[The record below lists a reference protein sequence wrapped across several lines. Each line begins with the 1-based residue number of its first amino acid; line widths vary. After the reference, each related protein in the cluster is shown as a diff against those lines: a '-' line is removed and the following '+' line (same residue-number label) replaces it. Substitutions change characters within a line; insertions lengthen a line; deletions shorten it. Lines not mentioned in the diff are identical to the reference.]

1 MKKLMLTAVVAT
13 TCMMTMNAQP
23 KLSASNIDEVMKAMT
38 LEEKA
43 KLLVGGANNF
53 FGDQAVVGGEAT
65 LVAGAAGTSP
75 AIPRLGIPA
84 TVLTDGP
91 AGVRIDPT
99 RKGTDKTYYATAFPI
114 GSCLA
119 STWNTELVGKVGE
132 AIGNET
138 KEYRCDVILGPGMN
152 LHRNPLC
159 GRNFEYYSEDPLVTG
174 KIAAAYINGVQSQG
188 AGVSAKHFAVNSQE
202 TDRTSVDERL
212 SQRAAREL
220 YLRGFEIAVRESNP
234 WTIMASYNQVNGQYS
249 MGNHDLLTKI
259 LRDDWGFKGI
269 VMTDWIGIRKG
280 LETISEVHA
289 GNDLMEPGQ
298 PAQVKEIV
306 EGVKNGKLDMADV
319 DRNVRRML
327 EYIVKTP
334 SFHQYPASN
343 NPDFKAHAA
352 ITRQTA
358 AEGIV
363 LLKNNGC
370 LPFRTEGNLSPI
382 TQHPSPNTHHPTPIT
397 SHLSP
402 LVKTVALFGENSY
415 DFLSGGTGSGCVHP
429 PYVVDML
436 QGLKNAGISSSATLT
451 DIYRKYIAFAK
462 VKFQAERHP
471 AKWFQTEMMGQQKY
485 PEIGLSPIAVNK
497 EVEKADAAIITIGRQ
512 AGEGIDRDID
522 TEFNLIP
529 EERALIVDVCN
540 AFHQAGKPVIVII
553 NSGSVIETASWSS
566 YPDAILCAWQP
577 GMEGGNSI
585 ADLLTGKVNPSG
597 KLTMTWPVAATDHA
611 STKNFPGNI
620 DDYSFKMM
628 VGNKMP
634 IPGHAYTN
642 HEEDI
647 YVGYRYFDTF
657 NKDVAYP
664 FGYGLSY
671 TTFAYS
677 KPSVKVN
684 GDVVAVTVTV
694 KNTGSVSGKEVAQV
708 YVTAPEGK
716 LQKPA
721 QELKAFA
728 KTRELQAGESQVLT
742 MQIPVRMLASF
753 DEQGS
758 QWLTEAGTYTFRIGA
773 SSRDIRCTVTAKV
786 GQYTEKVSNAL
797 APKEKLNLLKQ

>member
-1 MKKLMLTAVVAT
+1 MMKRLISTVLVAT

-23 KLSASNIDEVMKAMT
+23 KLSATNIDEVMKAMT

-53 FGDQAVVGGEAT
+53 FGDQAVVGGEAD

-119 STWNTELVGKVGE
+119 STWNTDLVGKVGE

-159 GRNFEYYSEDPLVTG
+159 GRNFEYYSEDPLLTG

-220 YLRGFEIAVRESNP
+220 YLRGFEIAVRESDP

-249 MGNHDLLTKI
+249 MGNRDLLTSI
-259 LRDDWGFKGI
+259 LRDDWGYKGI

-280 LETISEVHA
+280 LETITEVQA

-298 PAQVKEIV
+298 PAQVKEII
-306 EGVKNGKLDMADV
+306 EGVKSGKLDMADV

-334 SFHQYPASN
+334 SFKQYPASN
-343 NPDFKAHAA
+343 APDFKAHAA
-352 ITRQTA
+352 ITRQSA

-363 LLKNNGC
+363 LLKNNGT
-370 LPFRTEGNLSPI
+370 LPWKD
-382 TQHPSPNTHHPTPIT
+382 
-397 SHLSP
+397 
-402 LVKTVALFGENSY
+402 VKTVALFGENSY
-415 DFLSGGTGSGCVHP
+415 NFLSGGVGSGCVHP

-436 QGLKNAGISSSATLT
+436 EGLKNAGIKSSETLT
-451 DIYRKYIAFAK
+451 DIYRKYIDYAR

-485 PEIGLSPIAVNK
+485 PEISISPIAIDK
-497 EVEKADAAIITIGRQ
+497 EVNTADAAIITIGRQ
-512 AGEGIDRDID
+512 AGEGIDRDIQ

-529 EERALIVDVCN
+529 EERALIIDVCN
-540 AFHQAGKPVIVII
+540 AFHQAGKPVVVII

-577 GMEGGNSI
+577 GMEGGNSV

-597 KLTMTWPVAATDHA
+597 KLTMTWPLAATDHP
-611 STKNFPGNI
+611 STKGYPGTM
-620 DDYSFKMM
+620 DFYTYEVTRGYTGQVQGYD
-628 VGNKMP
+628 
-634 IPGHAYTN
+634 YTN

-647 YVGYRYFDTF
+647 YVGYRFFDTF
-657 NKDVAYP
+657 NKEVAYP

-671 TTFAYS
+671 TTFEFS
-677 KPSVKVN
+677 KPAVKVN
-684 GDVVAVTVTV
+684 GDVVTVSVTV
-694 KNTGSVSGKEVAQV
+694 KNTGSVAGKEVAQV
-708 YVTAPEGK
+708 YVTAPKGQIE
-716 LQKPA
+716 KPA

-728 KTRELQAGESQVLT
+728 KTRELKPGESQTLT

-753 DEQGS
+753 DEAGS
-758 QWLTEAGTYTFRIGA
+758 QWLTEGGDYLFKIGA
-773 SSRDIRCTVTAKV
+773 SSRDIRCTATAKV

-797 APKEKLNLLKQ
+797 APKAKLNLLKQ

>member
-1 MKKLMLTAVVAT
+1 MKRLLTTYLLAAT
-13 TCMMTMNAQP
+13 FAMTTNAQVQ
-23 KLSASNIDEVMKAMT
+23 LRADNIDEVLKAMT

-53 FGDQAVVGGEAT
+53 FSANAVVGGEAD

-119 STWNTELVGKVGE
+119 STWNTELVNKVGQ

-159 GRNFEYYSEDPLVTG
+159 GRNFEYYSEDPLLTG
-174 KIAAAYINGVQSQG
+174 KIAAAYIQGVQSQG

-202 TDRTSVDERL
+202 TDRTAVDERV

-269 VMTDWIGIRKG
+269 VMTDWIGIREG
-280 LETISEVHA
+280 LPTISEVQA

-298 PAQVKEIV
+298 PAQINEII
-306 EGVKNGKLDMADV
+306 EGVKSGKLDIKDV

-334 SFHQYPASN
+334 SFLKYPASN
-343 NPDFKAHAA
+343 NPDFVAHAA
-352 ITRQTA
+352 ITRQSA
-358 AEGIV
+358 NEGIV
-363 LLKNNGC
+363 LLKNNGT
-370 LPFRTEGNLSPI
+370 LPWKNGSI
-382 TQHPSPNTHHPTPIT
+382 
-397 SHLSP
+397 
-402 LVKTVALFGENSY
+402 KTVALFGENSY

-436 QGLKNAGISSSATLT
+436 QGLKNAGINSSPVLT
-451 DIYRKYIAFAK
+451 DIYRKYIEFAR
-462 VKFQAERHP
+462 VKFQEERHP

-485 PEIGLSPIAVNK
+485 PEIGLDPICIHK
-497 EVEKADAAIITIGRQ
+497 EVRGADAAIITIGRQ
-512 AGEGIDRDID
+512 AGEGIDRDIN
-522 TEFNLIP
+522 TEFNLNA
-529 EERALIVDVCN
+529 EERALITDVCN
-540 AFHQAGKPVIVII
+540 AFHAAGKPVVVII
-553 NSGSVIETASWSS
+553 NSGSVIETASWSG

-597 KLTMTWPVAATDHA
+597 KLTMTWPIAATDHA
-611 STKNFPGNI
+611 STKNFPGQI
-620 DDYSFKMM
+620 DDYSLQQMIGSKA
-628 VGNKMP
+628 P
-634 IPGHAYTN
+634 IPCHAYTN

-657 NKDVAYP
+657 GRDVAYP
-664 FGYGLSY
+664 FGFGLSY
-671 TTFAYS
+671 TTFAFS
-677 KPSVKVN
+677 KPVVKAKGKN
-684 GDVVAVTVTV
+684 AVEVSITV

-708 YVTAPEGK
+708 YVKAPKGK
-716 LQKPA
+716 LEKPA

-728 KTRELQAGESQVLT
+728 KTNELQPGESQLLT
-742 MQIPVRMLASF
+742 MSIPVRMLASF
-753 DEQGS
+753 DEANS
-758 QWLTEAGTYTFRIGA
+758 QWLTEAGTYTFNIGN
-773 SSRDIRCTVTAKV
+773 SSRNIAATATLKL
-786 GQYTEKVSNAL
+786 GEYTEKTTNAL
-797 APKEKLNLLKQ
+797 APQHKLNLMKQ

>member
-1 MKKLMLTAVVAT
+1 MTA
-13 TCMMTMNAQP
+13 NAQP
-23 KLSASNIDEVMKAMT
+23 QLRADNIDEVLQAMT

-53 FGDQAVVGGEAT
+53 FGAGAVVGGEAD

-119 STWNTELVGKVGE
+119 STWNTELVSKVGE

-159 GRNFEYYSEDPLVTG
+159 GRNFEYYSEDPFLTG
-174 KIAAAYINGVQSQG
+174 KIAAAYIQGVQSQG

-202 TDRTSVDERL
+202 TDRTSVDERV

-220 YLRGFEIAVRESNP
+220 YLRGFEIAVRESAP
-234 WTIMASYNQVNGQYS
+234 WTVMASYNQVNGQYS
-249 MGNHDLLTKI
+249 MANHDLLTKI
-259 LRDDWGFKGI
+259 LREDWGFKGI
-269 VMTDWIGIRKG
+269 VMTDWIGIREG
-280 LETISEVHA
+280 LPTIGEVQA

-298 PAQVKEIV
+298 PAQVEEIIK
-306 EGVKNGKLDMADV
+306 GVKEGKLDIKDV

-343 NPDFKAHAA
+343 APDFKAHAA
-352 ITRQTA
+352 ITRQSA

-363 LLKNNGC
+363 LLKNNGT
-370 LPFRTEGNLSPI
+370 LPWAGGGIN
-382 TQHPSPNTHHPTPIT
+382 
-397 SHLSP
+397 
-402 LVKTVALFGENSY
+402 TVALFGENSY
-415 DFLSGGTGSGCVHP
+415 DFFSGGTGSGCVHP

-436 QGLKNAGISSSATLT
+436 QGLENAGIKSSPVLT
-451 DIYRKYIAFAK
+451 DVYRKYIEYAK

-471 AKWFQTEMMGQQKY
+471 AKWYQMEMFGQQKY
-485 PEIGLSPIAVNK
+485 PEIAISPIAINNEAK
-497 EVEKADAAIITIGRQ
+497 TADAAIITIGRQ
-512 AGEGIDRDID
+512 AGEGVDRDID

-529 EERALIVDVCN
+529 EERALITDVCN
-540 AFHQAGKPVIVII
+540 AFHAAGKPVIVII

-597 KLTMTWPVAATDHA
+597 KLTMTWPVAATDHP

-620 DDYSFKMM
+620 DFYSFKEMH
-628 VGNKMP
+628 GGKMA
-634 IPGHAYTN
+634 IPGYTYTN
-642 HEEDI
+642 HDEDI

-657 NKDVAYP
+657 NREVAYP
-664 FGYGLSY
+664 FGFGLSY
-671 TTFAYS
+671 TTFEFS
-677 KPSVKVN
+677 KPVVKAKGKDAVEVSVS
-684 GDVVAVTVTV
+684 V
-694 KNTGSVSGKEVAQV
+694 KNTGKVSGKEVAQV
-708 YVTAPEGK
+708 YVAAPKGK
-716 LQKPA
+716 LEKPA

-728 KTRELQAGESQVLT
+728 KTRELKPGESQTLT
-742 MQIPVRMLASF
+742 MTIPVRDLASF
-753 DEQGS
+753 DEAGS
-758 QWLTEAGTYTFRIGA
+758 QWLTEAGTYTFNIGA
-773 SSRDIRCTVTAKV
+773 NSRDIAVSAQLKIAE
-786 GQYTEKVSNAL
+786 YTEKTTNAL
-797 APKEKLNLLKQ
+797 APQQPLNLLKQ

>member
-1 MKKLMLTAVVAT
+1 MKKTILTVFLMVTSLT
-13 TCMMTMNAQP
+13 TMNAQP
-23 KLSASNIDEVMKAMT
+23 KLQADNIDEVMKAMT

-53 FGDQAVVGGEAT
+53 FGDQAVVGGEAL

-75 AIPRLGIPA
+75 EIPRLGIPA

-99 RKGTDKTYYATAFPI
+99 RKDDSKTYYATAFPI

-119 STWNTELVGKVGE
+119 CTWNTDLVTKVGE

-159 GRNFEYYSEDPLVTG
+159 GRNFEYYSEDPLLTG

-202 TDRTSVDERL
+202 TDRTSVDERV
-212 SQRAAREL
+212 SQRALREL

-234 WTIMASYNQVNGQYS
+234 WTIMASYNKINGEFS
-249 MGNHDLLTKI
+249 MCNRDLLTSI
-259 LRDDWGFKGI
+259 LREDWGFKGI
-269 VMTDWIGIRKG
+269 VMTDWIGIREG
-280 LETISEVHA
+280 LPTIGEVQA

-298 PAQVKEIV
+298 PKQVDEIIA
-306 EGVKNGKLDMADV
+306 GVKSGKLDMADV

-334 SFHQYPASN
+334 SFKKYPYTNS
-343 NPDFKAHAA
+343 PDFKAHAA
-352 ITRQTA
+352 ITRQSA
-358 AEGIV
+358 CEGIV

-370 LPFRTEGNLSPI
+370 LPLTPSNKRGDSEAPSLLGEGGGRGY
-382 TQHPSPNTHHPTPIT
+382 
-397 SHLSP
+397 
-402 LVKTVALFGENSY
+402 TVALFGEKSY

-436 QGLKNAGISSSATLT
+436 EGLKNAGISSSPVLT
-451 DIYRKYIAFAK
+451 DIYRKYVEYAK

-471 AKWFQTEMMGQQKY
+471 AKWYQQEYFGQQKY
-485 PEIGLSPIAVNK
+485 PEIAISPIAINK
-497 EVEKADAAIITIGRQ
+497 EVETADAAIITIARQ
-512 AGEGIDRDID
+512 AGEGVDRDIE
-522 TEFNLIP
+522 TEFNLVP
-529 EERALIVDVCN
+529 EERSLIIDVCN
-540 AFHQAGKPVIVII
+540 AFHAAGKPVIVII
-553 NSGSVIETASWSS
+553 NSGSVIETASWSG

-597 KLTMTWPVAATDHA
+597 KLTMTWPIAATDHA
-611 STKNFPGNI
+611 STKTFPGQI
-620 DDYSFKMM
+620 DYYSFKDM
-628 VGNKMP
+628 VANKKP
-634 IPGHAYTN
+634 IAGHAYTN
-642 HEEDI
+642 HDEDI

-657 NKDVAYP
+657 RKEVAYP
-664 FGYGLSY
+664 FGFGLSY
-671 TTFAYS
+671 TTFDFS
-677 KPSVKVN
+677 KPVVKVS
-684 GDVVAVTVTV
+684 GETVTVSVTV

-708 YVTAPEGK
+708 YVTAPKGTIE
-716 LQKPA
+716 KPS

-728 KTRELQAGESQVLT
+728 KTRELKPGESETLT
-742 MQIPVRMLASF
+742 MKIPVRMLASF
-753 DEQGS
+753 DEAGS
-758 QWLTEAGTYTFRIGA
+758 QWLTEAGNYAFNIGA
-773 SSRDIRCTVTAKV
+773 SSRDIRCSATAKV
-786 GQYTEKVSNAL
+786 GRYTEKVNNAL
-797 APKEKLNLLKQ
+797 APKVELELLKQ